1 MVSRMSSVLRH
12 HRNSEETR
20 TPCVPIYKVLY
31 WEQEENMVAVVS
43 VGKVPLINY
52 NALLWCMFGHAGYKT
67 SGRQF
72 FVPSTAIDDILYV
85 VTD

>member
-1 MVSRMSSVLRH
+1 MVS
-12 HRNSEETR
+12 
-20 TPCVPIYKVLY
+20 
-31 WEQEENMVAVVS
+31 VVS
-43 VGKVPLINY
+43 VCKVPLINY
-52 NALLWCMFGHAGYKT
+52 NSLLWCMFGHAGYKT